1 MKTFPFGSV
10 TAISLFAPSVKSRLK
25 QQLKLFPTIWQLNNA
40 CRNSHF
46 NGPSTKVKKAQ
57 SVLTLCYTLLFLCQ
71 YNFPQNFTQLYKL
84 LQNHSCFQSS
94 VKSVYLILGPFV
106 LFAQA
111 ALNTYIVPSF
121 PLKKDF
127 WVWLNSFC
135 CSLEAPLLGLLWP
148 KRISVMGQNNP
159 PWTVT
164 YFSFHEFTHSCSP
177 LFYLSLLPAKG
188 METGEV

>member
-46 NGPSTKVKKAQ
+46 NGPTKVKKRRR
-57 SVLTLCYTLLFLCQ
+57 VLYPTLFCQ

-111 ALNTYIVPSF
+111 ALNTYIPSF

-148 KRISVMGQNNP
+148 KRISVMG
-159 PWTVT
+159 
-164 YFSFHEFTHSCSP
+164 
-177 LFYLSLLPAKG
+177 
-188 METGEV
+188 